1 MRRMIT
7 ILPLLVLMACAGVLS
22 LIIPV
27 IVERTQSAQRV
38 ARVAMVRQA
47 VDDDDVLARI
57 DRAVKAIATSVEPS
71 VVHIEVFDRARNELF
86 RRASTGSGWIYDA
99 KGSIITNEHVVR
111 DAAEIRVQ
119 FSDGRRVPATVQG
132 TDQYADI
139 AVLKVDPQLPLIPA
153 RRASGE
159 RAEKGQRIF
168 AFGSPFGYKFSM
180 TEGIIS
186 GLGRAAHPG
195 MDLQFSNFIQHDAS
209 VNPGN
214 SGGPLVDIRGRVIG
228 MNVAIAT
235 ARDAEGSSE
244 EGQSSGIA
252 FAIPLMTID
261 SVVQQLIESGKV
273 RRGFLGISFST
284 GSEPVMAGKEFKG
297 VGVRVGRVETDSPA
311 SRAGVEQGD
320 IIVAVAGQSVQDGE
334 MMRAIISSTLPGT
347 SLPIAVWRGE
357 GETIER
363 REFTVSL
370 GEMPAS
376 VLARNQRDALFPIA
390 LQVGVNVRESG
401 GKVIVREILEDSPA
415 AKAGLKPG
423 AIITKVAGE
432 SVRSTEQFYRK
443 VVEAGLFRGSE
454 VELAI
459 EVDDKPQSI
468 TLKIQPE
475 R

>member
-7 ILPLLVLMACAGVLS
+7 ILPLLVLLACAAILSVLV
-22 LIIPV
+22 PAV
-27 IVERTQSAQRV
+27 VERTQSAHRV
-38 ARVAMVRQA
+38 AKVALVRQA

-57 DRAVKAIATSVEPS
+57 DRAVKAIAVSVEPS
-71 VVHIEVFDRARNELF
+71 VVHIEVFDMARNELF
-86 RRASTGSGWIYDA
+86 RRGSTGSGWVYDA
-99 KGSIITNEHVVR
+99 KGFIITNEHVVR
-111 DAAEIRVQ
+111 DASQIRVQ

-139 AVLKVDPQLPLIPA
+139 AVLKVDGDLPLIPI

-159 RAEKGQRIF
+159 RAEKGQRVF

-214 SGGPLVDIRGRVIG
+214 SGGPLVDIRGRVVG

-235 ARDAEGSSE
+235 ARDSEGTND

-261 SVVQQLIESGKV
+261 SVAQQLIETGKV
-273 RRGFLGISFST
+273 RRGFLGISFGT
-284 GSEPVMAGKEFKG
+284 GSEPVMAGKDFKG
-297 VGVRVGRVETDSPA
+297 VGVRVGRVEPDSPA

-320 IIVAVAGQSVQDGE
+320 IIVAVAGQMVQDGE

-347 SLPIAVWRGE
+347 SLPVSVWRGD
-357 GETIER
+357 GESLER
-363 REFTVSL
+363 RELTVSL

-390 LQVGVNVRESG
+390 VQMGVNVRETG
-401 GKVIVREILEDSPA
+401 GKVVVRDVLPESPA
-415 AKAGLKPG
+415 TKAGLKPG
-423 AIITKVAGE
+423 MTISKVAGE
-432 SVRSTEQFYRK
+432 TVRSAEQFYRK
-443 VVEAGLFRGSE
+443 VVDAGLFRGTE
-454 VELAI
+454 VELSI
-459 EVDDKPQSI
+459 EENDI
-468 TLKIQPE
+468 TRDVKIKIGD
-475 R
+475 